1 MASAYLEILVFAI
14 FSIAFPS
21 SIIGLSRLL
30 GPRLPQNTVSKLNFE
45 SSEESTGSRL
55 SIMKEYFHYF
65 SSFLAFEIIA
75 VVVIVWAPVSSS
87 LPREAGFAVIAL
99 ALLSMVFEALII
111 RISVRKE

>member
-1 MASAYLEILVFAI
+1 MASAYLEILIFAI
-14 FSIAFPS
+14 FSIIFPS
-21 SIIGLSRLL
+21 SIIGLSRLI
-30 GPRLPQNTVSKLNFE
+30 GPRLSQNKVSKLNFE

-75 VVVIVWAPVSSS
+75 AVVIVWAPVSSS
-87 LPREAGFAVIAL
+87 LPREAGFAIIASAFL
-99 ALLSMVFEALII
+99 AMLLEALII